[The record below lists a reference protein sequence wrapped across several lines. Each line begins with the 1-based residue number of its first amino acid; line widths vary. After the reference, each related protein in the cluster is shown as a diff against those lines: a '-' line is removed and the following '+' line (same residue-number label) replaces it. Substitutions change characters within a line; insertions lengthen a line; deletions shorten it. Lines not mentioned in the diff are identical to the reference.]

1 MGEDYS
7 KELYG
12 DLTVEP
18 IFPTEKRVWTEFK
31 EINESLVDKEIL
43 VRGRLFNSRV
53 KGNLAFLVMRNS
65 FLTV

>member
-12 DLTVEP
+12 DLSVEP

-43 VRGRLFNSRV
+43 VRGR
-53 KGNLAFLVMRNS
+53 
-65 FLTV
+65 